1 MSKTIKL
8 KQGFDIRLKG
18 KAGDKLVQ
26 DISAD
31 VYALK
36 PTDFHHITRPKV
48 LVKEGERV
56 KAGTPIFFDKKN
68 PTVML
73 AAPVSGEVIEVKR
86 GERRFPLEI
95 KILADKTLEYE
106 QYPTYK
112 LDEIGKLNRREVIDL
127 MAKSGVWANII
138 ERPFGLIA
146 HPEHT
151 PKAIFISGFDTA
163 PLAPDYDMLLQGEEA
178 ALQAGIE
185 ALRKLTDG
193 KVYLSL
199 PAKNPSKV
207 LSGLQGVEINYF
219 EGKHPAG
226 NVGVHI
232 HHLAPIAK
240 GEYVW
245 TVHPH
250 GVAQIGKLF
259 LKGIY
264 DATTIFAL
272 TGSEVAAPQYY
283 KTYRGAQLRPFLQ
296 GNLTR
301 DEHEVRII
309 SGNVLTGE
317 KVSLDGFLG
326 FYHHQVTVIPEG
338 NYYDFMGWILPTSK
352 TSRSLSFHR
361 GLGMLSALFP
371 KKEYVLDTNYHGE
384 ERPFVQTGIYEQVL
398 PMDIYV
404 EFLLKACLAND
415 LDNMEALGIYE
426 VIEEDIALC
435 EFIDPS
441 KQKMQKTLRDGIE
454 TLLNS

>member
-1 MSKTIKL
+1 MSRTIQL

-18 KAGDKLVQ
+18 KASAHLIEDVQ
-26 DISAD
+26 AK

-36 PTDFHHITRPKV
+36 PTDFNHITRPKV
-48 LVKEGERV
+48 LVKEGDHV
-56 KAGTPIFFDKKN
+56 KAGTPLFFDKKN
-68 PTVML
+68 PEVML
-73 AAPVSGEVIEVKR
+73 TAPVSGEVVEVKR
-86 GERRFPLEI
+86 GERRFPTEI
-95 KILADKTLEYE
+95 RILSDGYIEYE
-106 QYPTYK
+106 EFPVYK
-112 LDEIGKLNRREVIDL
+112 ADEISKLSHQEIVEL
-127 MAKSGVWANII
+127 MCRSGVWANLI

-163 PLAPDYDMLLQGEEA
+163 PLAPDYDILLRGEETY
-178 ALQAGIE
+178 LQAGIQV
-185 ALRKLTDG
+185 LQKLTPG
-193 KVYLSL
+193 KIFLSL
-199 PAKNPSKV
+199 AASKPSQILK
-207 LSGLQGVEINYF
+207 GLEGVEINYF

-245 TVHPH
+245 TIHPY
-250 GVAQIGKLF
+250 GLAQVGKLF

-272 TGSEVAAPQYY
+272 TGSEVSTPQYY
-283 KTYRGAQLRPFLQ
+283 KTYRGAQLRPFIE
-296 GNLTR
+296 GNLVR
-301 DEHEVRII
+301 DERQVRIV

-317 KVSLDGFLG
+317 KVNMDGFLG
-326 FYHHQVTVIPEG
+326 FYHHQVTIIPEG
-338 NYYDFMGWILPTSK
+338 NYYDFMGWILPISQ

-384 ERPFVQTGIYEQVL
+384 ERPFVQTGIYEKVL

-415 LDNMEALGIYE
+415 IDNMEALGIYE

-441 KQKMQKTLRDGIE
+441 KIKMQQILREGIE